1 MTRMKPILSIATI
14 LAALAFHAL
23 PAQAEAGK
31 CEPDKLA
38 TKYPALAGKTIRI
51 GQDGESPPYSYRDPS
66 NFDNLIGLDADMAR
80 AAFACIGAP
89 VEFKTGAWS
98 GLLPAVIAGQLD
110 VMWDTLYYTPERA
123 KSVDFVSYMIAATG
137 GLVAKGNPKS
147 IKSLDDV
154 CGKRATAGL
163 GTVEEEAFR
172 DLSKKCVAA
181 GKGEISIVTYP
192 DMPGGTRLVSNDRAD
207 VLMSDLGM
215 VNTLVKNNP
224 DQFDRGFMIIT
235 NFKIAVG
242 YTKDNKDLGQALLDA
257 LTILRSDGTEKKLF
271 EKYGVDYAISQPSEV
286 LTK

>member
-1 MTRMKPILSIATI
+1 MKSILSIATAI
-14 LAALAFHAL
+14 AVLVFHVL
-23 PAQAEAGK
+23 PAQADAGN

-38 TKYPALAGKTIRI
+38 TKYPGLAGKTIRI
-51 GQDGESPPYSYRDPS
+51 GQDGESPPYSYRDPN
-66 NFDNLIGLDADMAR
+66 NFDNLIGLDAEMAR
-80 AAFACIGAP
+80 AAFACIGVP

-163 GTVEEEAFR
+163 GTVEEAAFR
-172 DLSKKCVAA
+172 DLSTKCVAA

-257 LTILRSDGTEKKLF
+257 LTILRSDGTEKKFF
-271 EKYGVDYAISQPSEV
+271 EKYGVDYAIAQPSQI

>member
-1 MTRMKPILSIATI
+1 V
-14 LAALAFHAL
+14 
-23 PAQAEAGK
+23 
-31 CEPDKLA
+31 
-38 TKYPALAGKTIRI
+38 GKTIRI
-51 GQDGESPPYSYRDPS
+51 GQDGESPPYSYRDPN
-66 NFDNLIGLDADMAR
+66 NFDNLIGLDAEMAR
-80 AAFACIGAP
+80 AAFACIGLP

-123 KSVDFVSYMIAATG
+123 KSVDFVTYMIAATG

-147 IKSLDDV
+147 IKSLNDV

-163 GTVEEEAFR
+163 GTVEEAAFR
-172 DLSKKCVAA
+172 DLSTKCVAA
-181 GKGEISIVTYP
+181 GKAEISIVTYP
-192 DMPGGTRLVSNDRAD
+192 DLPGGTRLVSNDRAD

-257 LTILRSDGTEKKLF
+257 LTILRADGTEKKMF
-271 EKYGVDYAISQPSEV
+271 EKYGVDYAISQPSEI

>member
-1 MTRMKPILSIATI
+1 MKSILSIATAI
-14 LAALAFHAL
+14 AALVFHVL
-23 PAQAEAGK
+23 PAQADAGK

-51 GQDGESPPYSYRDPS
+51 GQDGESPPYSYRDPN

-163 GTVEEEAFR
+163 GTVEEAAFR
-172 DLSKKCVAA
+172 DLSTKCVAA

-257 LTILRSDGTEKKLF
+257 RTILRSDGTEKKLF
-271 EKYGVDYAISQPSEV
+271 EKYGVDYAISQPSEI

>member
-1 MTRMKPILSIATI
+1 MTRAKSFLSMATAV
-14 LAALAFHAL
+14 AALAIPIL
-23 PAQAEAGK
+23 PAHADAAK
-31 CEPDKLA
+31 CEPEKLA
-38 TKYPALAGKTIRI
+38 TKYPSLAGKTIRI
-51 GQDGESPPYSYRDPS
+51 GQDGESPPYSYRDPKDF
-66 NFDNLIGLDADMAR
+66 NTLIGLDAEMAR

-89 VEFKTGAWS
+89 IEFKTGAWS

-123 KSVDFVSYMIAATG
+123 KSVDFVNYMIAATG
-137 GLVAKGNPKS
+137 GLVAKGNPKG

-163 GTVEEEAFR
+163 GTVEETAFR
-172 DLSKKCVAA
+172 DISRKCVAA
-181 GKGEISIVTYP
+181 GKGEVSIVTYP
-192 DMPGGTRLVSNDRAD
+192 DLPGGSQLIANDRAD

-215 VNTLVKNNP
+215 VNSLVKNNP
-224 DQFDRGFMIIT
+224 EQFDRGFMIVT

-257 LTILRSDGTEKKLF
+257 LTILRADGTEKKTF
-271 EKYGVDYAISQPSEV
+271 EKYGVDYAISQPSEI

>member
-1 MTRMKPILSIATI
+1 MTQMKSILSIGAVVT
-14 LAALAFHAL
+14 ALVFHVL
-23 PAQAEAGK
+23 PAQADAGK

-38 TKYPALAGKTIRI
+38 TKYPGLVGKTIRI
-51 GQDGESPPYSYRDPS
+51 GQDGESPPYSYRDPK
-66 NFDNLIGLDADMAR
+66 NFENLIGLDADMAR
-80 AAFACIGAP
+80 AAFACIGVP

-98 GLLPAVIAGQLD
+98 GLLPAVIAGQMD

-123 KSVDFVSYMIAATG
+123 KSVDFVTYMIAATG
-137 GLVAKGNPKS
+137 GLVAKGNPKG

-181 GKGEISIVTYP
+181 GKSEISIVTYP
-192 DMPGGTRLVSNDRAD
+192 DLPGGSRLISNDRAD

-215 VNTLVKNNP
+215 VNTMVKNNP

-235 NFKIAVG
+235 NFKIAAG
-242 YTKDNKDLGQALLDA
+242 YTKGDKELGQALLDA
-257 LTILRSDGTEKKLF
+257 LTILRANGTEKKLF
-271 EKYGVDYAISQPSEV
+271 EKYGVDYAISQPSEI